1 MDITQLLTVSSS
13 IRISAIEK
21 TPERMTVHAVS
32 TTEKATCPRCHTPA
46 QRVHSHYR
54 RRARDLPWQG
64 VAVRLELSVRRFFCT
79 VPVCSQRIFCER
91 LSFVAP
97 HAHRTVRLNHALQRI
112 RLAVGGEGG
121 ARLAGTLALPTSP
134 DTLLRR
140 LRQLPSRPAATPRVV
155 GIDDWAK
162 RKGRS
167 YGTILVDLER
177 RVPIELLPD
186 REEATVRHWLETHPE
201 VRIISRDRAPQ
212 YAEAARVGAPQAVQV
227 VDRWHILKNLGEAVQ
242 RVLTR
247 QRRQSEDAAWR
258 MRAPLVTPS
267 AAMLPLP
274 SLSSTEASEIARH
287 RANRYARY
295 RAVKQ
300 LQVQGVSQH
309 GIARTL
315 VMSPNTVR
323 RYVRAS
329 TFPER
334 ARYRSGS
341 RLDAYLPYLHARWV
355 QGVRNPT
362 VLWQEI
368 RTQGYPGT
376 ARMIERYIVR
386 LYQRLKGLTTQQR
399 AHFLQTALTF
409 KAPTV
414 RHLTAWL
421 QRASQQLTAE
431 QARFLTHLSA
441 LSPEIQEAR
450 HFALAFRRLLKKRL
464 HAQFPTWLAQAVQ
477 NSVPELRSFAVGL
490 RQEYAAVAAAFKY
503 GWSNGP
509 VEGHVN
515 RLKTIKRQM
524 YGRANFDLLQL
535 RVLHAA

>member
-1 MDITQLLTVSSS
+1 M
-13 IRISAIEK
+13 
-21 TPERMTVHAVS
+21 
-32 TTEKATCPRCHTPA
+32 
-46 QRVHSHYR
+46 
-54 RRARDLPWQG
+54 
-64 VAVRLELSVRRFFCT
+64 RLELAVRRFFC
-79 VPVCSQRIFCER
+79 PVATCSQRIFCER
-91 LSFVAP
+91 SALVAP
-97 HAHRTVRLNHALQRI
+97 HAHRTVRLNQALQRLG
-112 RLAVGGEGG
+112 LAVGGEGG
-121 ARLAGTLALPTSP
+121 ARLAKALALPTSP

-140 LRQLPSRPAATPRVV
+140 IRQLPPLPSATPRVV

-186 REEATVRHWLETHPE
+186 REEATVHHWLETHPE
-201 VRIISRDRAPQ
+201 VQIISRDRAPQ
-212 YAEAARVGAPQAVQV
+212 YAEAARLGAPQAVQI
-227 VDRWHILKNLGEAVQ
+227 VDRWHLLKNLGETVQ
-242 RVLTR
+242 RLLTR
-247 QRRQSEDAAWR
+247 HRPQIEEAAWR
-258 MRAPLVTPS
+258 MRDAHSTS
-267 AAMLPLP
+267 AALPVLP

-295 RAVKQ
+295 QAVKQ
-300 LQVQGVSQH
+300 LQAQGVSLH

-334 ARYRSGS
+334 ARYRKGS

-355 QGVRNPT
+355 QGVHNPT

-368 RTQGYPGT
+368 HAQGYPGT

-386 LYQRLKGLTTQQR
+386 LYQRLKGLTPQQR
-399 AHFLQTALTF
+399 ARFLQTALTF
-409 KAPTV
+409 TAPTV
-414 RHLTAWL
+414 RHLTSWL
-421 QRASQQLTAE
+421 QRPSSQLTAE
-431 QARFLTHLSA
+431 QARFLAHLRV
-441 LSPEIQEAR
+441 LSPELREAR
-450 HFALAFRRLLKKRL
+450 RFAVTFRRLLKKRL
-464 HAQFPTWLAQAVQ
+464 HAQFSTWLAGAER

-490 RQEYAAVAAAFKY
+490 RQEYAAVVAAFQY
-503 GWSNGP
+503 RWSNGP

-515 RLKTIKRQM
+515 RLKMIKRQM
-524 YGRANFDLLQL
+524 YGRANFDLLQR

>member
-1 MDITQLLTVSSS
+1 
-13 IRISAIEK
+13 
-21 TPERMTVHAVS
+21 VHAVT
-32 TTEKATCPRCHTPA
+32 TTEKASCPRCHTPA
-46 QRVHSHYR
+46 RCVHSYYR
-54 RRARDLPWQG
+54 RRASDLPWQG
-64 VAVRLELSVRRFFCT
+64 VAVRLELSVRRFVCT
-79 VPVCSQRIFCER
+79 VPTCAQRIFCER
-91 LSFVAP
+91 LLFVAP
-97 HAHRTVRLNHALQRI
+97 HAHRTVRLNRALQHLS
-112 RLAVGGEGG
+112 LALGGEGG
-121 ARLAGTLALPTSP
+121 SRLACALALPTSP

-140 LRQLPSRPAATPRVV
+140 IRQLPSRPSATPRVV

-177 RVPIELLPD
+177 HVPIELLPG
-186 REEATVRHWLETHPE
+186 REEATLRHWLETHPE
-201 VRIISRDRAPQ
+201 VRFISRDRAPQ
-212 YAEAARVGAPQAVQV
+212 YAEAARVGAPQAIQV

-247 QRRQSEDAAWR
+247 QRKQIEEAAWR
-258 MRAPLVTPS
+258 MWDAQST
-267 AAMLPLP
+267 AAALAPLP

-295 RAVKQ
+295 RAVKE
-300 LQVQGVSQH
+300 LQAQGVSQH

-341 RLDAYLPYLHARWV
+341 RLDAYLPYLHERWV
-355 QGVRNPT
+355 QGIRNPT
-362 VLWQEI
+362 ILWQEL

-399 AHFLQTALTF
+399 ARFLQTALTF

-414 RHLTAWL
+414 RHLTAWP
-421 QRASQQLTAE
+421 QRTSSQLTAE
-431 QARFLTHLSA
+431 QARFLTYLNSF
-441 LSPEIQEAR
+441 SPEIHAAR
-450 HFALAFRRLLKKRL
+450 RFTLAFRRLLRKRMY
-464 HAQFPTWLAQAVQ
+464 AQFSQWLARAER

-503 GWSNGP
+503 RWSNGP